1 MNETFQVLAIKV
13 LPHRNSKCFVSI
25 RKMNQMSNHLKR
37 ERSAQ
42 YLTKKKFEH
51 KLNDML
57 LDFAT

>member
-1 MNETFQVLAIKV
+1 
-13 LPHRNSKCFVSI
+13 
-25 RKMNQMSNHLKR
+25 MSNYIKR

-57 LDFAT
+57 LDFATKFQFNIMKGSFIS